1 MQFPRIYFR
10 RLRSLAALVA
20 LIMSLFIACDV
31 LEDDISPDN
40 PTVEIT
46 GKEVYALTG
55 NSAYIDLRAMVKTTE
70 SIRLTVTAQP
80 TRGRLSDLQK
90 GLLQYTP
97 FSNFKNGRDGFQFS
111 VFSADNK
118 LLLQDTVVIIITP
131 DSTNLPCGIYPV
143 NDYVYGTPSEAVTV
157 PVLSNDVLCPDSA
170 HIRLEIYHPA
180 AGFPPYQGTA
190 EVVGNQ
196 HIHYTPDA
204 SFAGA
209 DTVIYKV
216 SSTLD
221 STKVGYGVL
230 VIAARE
236 TTPPPPPACEWTLL
250 DDSVTINRSVDQDTV
265 FLPIFKNDTLCS
277 NLLSKYVISVVLP
290 PNKGALQL
298 NGLNPPR
305 YGITLPDTTS
315 VPKTDTLVY
324 RLCADTV
331 CRQATVVIKI
341 NP

>member
-31 LEDDISPDN
+31 LEDDVSPDT
-40 PTVEIT
+40 PTVEVT

-80 TRGRLSDLQK
+80 THGRLSDLQK

-97 FSNFKNGRDGFQFS
+97 FNNFKNGRDGFQFS

-131 DSTNLPCGIYPV
+131 DSTDLPCGIYPV
-143 NDYVYGTPSEAVTV
+143 NDYVYGAIAEPVTV
-157 PVLSNDVLCPDSA
+157 PVLSNDVLCPDSTN
-170 HIRLEIYHPA
+170 IRLEIYHSA
-180 AGFPPYQGTA
+180 AGFPPFQGTA

-196 HIHYTPDA
+196 HIHYTPN
-204 SFAGA
+204 AGFSGS

-216 SSTLD
+216 TSRLD
-221 STKVGYGVL
+221 TTKVGYGLL

-236 TTPPPPPACEWTLL
+236 ITPPPPACEWTLL
-250 DDSVTINRSVDQDTV
+250 DDSITINRSIDQDTV

-277 NLLSKYVISVVLP
+277 NLLSKYVVSIVLP
-290 PNKGALQL
+290 PHNGAIQL
-298 NGLNPPR
+298 NGLNMPR

-324 RLCADTV
+324 RICADTV
-331 CRQATVVIKI
+331 CRQATTVIKI